1 MDREIQD
8 LVNTIKVA
16 LPKVIDEWN
25 NVSLPQFEV
34 LYRRPFRE
42 VFAGRQTQEKTK
54 AISPII
60 DEIFT
65 EKIKIE
71 LPSFVQSEG
80 NSKDYM
86 VESTWVEWKN
96 SLADNLNKK
105 TGKYDDVSW
114 TGNGYEKTNWHVL
127 VKLIPNEDGVIE
139 KHLSCIIPHDEM
151 KYQWTKPKN
160 SNFSNL
166 KIFSSDL
173 NKVIM
178 ITGNFTNKLT
188 YLKPVFENVI
198 SRRLSRRYEE
208 VGGR

>member
-8 LVNTIKVA
+8 LVNAIKVA

-25 NVSLPQFEV
+25 NESLSQFEL
-34 LYRRPFRE
+34 LYRRPFKE

-65 EKIKIE
+65 EKIKDE

-86 VESTWVEWKN
+86 IGSTWIEWKN

-105 TGKYDDVSW
+105 MENMMMYLGLEMDTK
-114 TGNGYEKTNWHVL
+114 
-127 VKLIPNEDGVIE
+127 KLIGMF
-139 KHLSCIIPHDEM
+139 L
-151 KYQWTKPKN
+151 
-160 SNFSNL
+160 
-166 KIFSSDL
+166 
-173 NKVIM
+173 
-178 ITGNFTNKLT
+178 
-188 YLKPVFENVI
+188 
-198 SRRLSRRYEE
+198 
-208 VGGR
+208 

>member
-1 MDREIQD
+1 MDREIRD
-8 LVNTIKVA
+8 LANAIKVA

-25 NVSLPQFEV
+25 NESLSQFEL
-34 LYRRPFRE
+34 LYRRPFKD

-65 EKIKIE
+65 EKIKDQ
-71 LPSFVQSEG
+71 LSSFVQSEG

-86 VESTWVEWKN
+86 IGSTLIEWKN
-96 SLADNLNKK
+96 SLSDNLDKK
-105 TGKYDDVSW
+105 IGKYGDVSW
-114 TGNGYEKTNWHVL
+114 TGNGYKKTNWHVL
-127 VKLIPNEDGVIE
+127 VKLIPNEDGVIV
-139 KHLSCIIPHDEM
+139 KHLSCIIPHNEM
-151 KYQWTKPKN
+151 DYKWTKPVK

-173 NKVIM
+173 NKVAI

-188 YLKPVFENVI
+188 YLRPVFENVI
-198 SRRLSRRYEE
+198 FA
-208 VGGR
+208 